1 MPLEYATR
9 VPVADQY
16 LISLG
21 RATYV
26 FAYYES
32 MIVDLIDCFSPGFK
46 AEVARSKRNYTAGS
60 ILAKLKELLDN
71 AGTDYS
77 RISKDEL
84 QAVHDRF
91 DAFIDR
97 RNSLIHG
104 RPITAPDGSQILAY
118 QGHAGKAKPD
128 EHWPAPAIDDF
139 SNEIAKERIEH
150 LGPLFERVR

>member
-1 MPLEYATR
+1 MPHEYATR
-9 VPVADQY
+9 IPVDDQY

-21 RATYV
+21 RATYI

-32 MIVDLIDCFSPGFK
+32 MIVDLVDRFTPGFK
-46 AEVARSKRNYTAGS
+46 TDVARSKSNYTAGR
-60 ILAKLKELLDN
+60 IRGKLKELIDS
-71 AGTDYS
+71 ASTDFS
-77 RISKDEL
+77 RISKGEM

-104 RPITAPDGSQILAY
+104 RPITAHDGSQILAY
-118 QGHAGKAKPD
+118 QGHEGKANPD
-128 EHWPAPAIDDF
+128 EQWPAPAIDDF
-139 SNEIAKERIEH
+139 SDEVAKERIEN